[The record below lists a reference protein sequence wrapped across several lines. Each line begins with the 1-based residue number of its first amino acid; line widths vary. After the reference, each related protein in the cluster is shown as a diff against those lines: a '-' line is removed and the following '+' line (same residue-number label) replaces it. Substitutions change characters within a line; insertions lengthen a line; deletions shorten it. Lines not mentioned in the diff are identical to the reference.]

1 MKKRFIALA
10 LCVCT
15 AFSMAACGKGKTD
28 TKSSEGSIK
37 LGEYKGYT
45 VGESVTQVDS
55 ADVDEYINSILK
67 MYSSTNDVKEGTTAE
82 GDKVNVTYRA
92 TMNGESVEDSAEG
105 KTQTIALTSEGFAVD
120 GFTNGLIGK
129 NVGDTVEMDL
139 QYPGDYTDSNLAGQ
153 PVHYSVTIN
162 SISVTSLPE
171 FNDDF
176 VSEHYSFC
184 RLYNRSRLYGIYQ
197 TGNLLYPGK

>member
-82 GDKVNVTYRA
+82 GDKVNVPYRA
-92 TMNGESVEDSAEG
+92 TVRVWRIPQKERRRPSHLPVKD
-105 KTQTIALTSEGFAVD
+105 LPW
-120 GFTNGLIGK
+120 
-129 NVGDTVEMDL
+129 MDL
-139 QYPGDYTDSNLAGQ
+139 RMD
-153 PVHYSVTIN
+153 
-162 SISVTSLPE
+162 
-171 FNDDF
+171 
-176 VSEHYSFC
+176 
-184 RLYNRSRLYGIYQ
+184 
-197 TGNLLYPGK
+197 

>member
-105 KTQTIALTSEGFAVD
+105 KTQTDRKSTRL
-120 GFTNGLIGK
+120 
-129 NVGDTVEMDL
+129 
-139 QYPGDYTDSNLAGQ
+139 
-153 PVHYSVTIN
+153 N
-162 SISVTSLPE
+162 SS
-171 FNDDF
+171 
-176 VSEHYSFC
+176 H
-184 RLYNRSRLYGIYQ
+184 
-197 TGNLLYPGK
+197 